1 MTDVKADVKADV
13 KSLVSSNKSRRW
25 FVVLCV
31 LSIIVVGGLVVW
43 FTRPPAV
50 PAVKVQW
57 SLLIRTLQFSARVA
71 TLSRVDVGST
81 VTGRVVFVPV
91 MEGVEVKKGDELVRL
106 ESDELQAALAQ
117 AQATELQANE
127 RLSGLKSTG
136 RRVTDAAVLQADSLV
151 SKAQAELRR
160 TKELAVKGFVSQT
173 RLDDALSAESVARA
187 QFASA
192 LAQSAANRGTELA
205 QALAQVAVSHA
216 ASAAALARLAQGR
229 VNAPADGKVLTRLV
243 EPGQIVQP
251 GRALLSLALTGPLLL
266 IAQVDERYLEQL
278 QIGQPAGVVADA
290 FPRQRFA
297 AIVTRIAPVVDA
309 QRGAVQVKL
318 SVAEPYPD
326 FLREDMTLSV
336 EVETARKDN
345 ALVVPAVA
353 IHGEEASNVATVMI
367 ERNGRAQERTV
378 RIGLRTLKSAEVLE
392 GLVAGDIVLTGSLLK
407 PGSRV
412 SAKIPPAATGQ

>member
-1 MTDVKADVKADV
+1 MPDVKA
-13 KSLVSSNKSRRW
+13 LVSSHKSRRW

-160 TKELAVKGFVSQT
+160 TQQLAVKGFVSQT

-187 QFASA
+187 QLASA

-266 IAQVDERYLEQL
+266 IAQVDERYLELL

-336 EVETARKDN
+336 EVETGRKDR

-412 SAKIPPAATGQ
+412 SATIPPAATSQ